1 MTQNEDTNS
10 QIILHL
16 ENKGRF
22 EGDFRSLQ
30 PRKLILW
37 NVVSFFWELTSPS
50 SKKALLKNIDK
61 DERMFH
67 KYSKGYVR

>member
-1 MTQNEDTNS
+1 MTQNEDTNPE
-10 QIILHL
+10 IMLHL

-37 NVVSFFWELTSPS
+37 NVVSFFES
-50 SKKALLKNIDK
+50 
-61 DERMFH
+61 
-67 KYSKGYVR
+67 

>member
-1 MTQNEDTNS
+1 MTQNEETNP

-16 ENKGRF
+16 ANKGRF

-37 NVVSFFWELTSPS
+37 NVVSFFES
-50 SKKALLKNIDK
+50 
-61 DERMFH
+61 
-67 KYSKGYVR
+67 

>member
-1 MTQNEDTNS
+1 MTQNEDTNPE
-10 QIILHL
+10 IILHL

-67 KYSKGYVR
+67 KY

>member
-1 MTQNEDTNS
+1 MTQNEDTNPE
-10 QIILHL
+10 IILHL
-16 ENKGRF
+16 ANKGRF

-37 NVVSFFWELTSPS
+37 NVVSFFLELTSPS

-67 KYSKGYVR
+67 KY

>member
-1 MTQNEDTNS
+1 MTQNEDTNPE
-10 QIILHL
+10 IILHL
-16 ENKGRF
+16 ANKGRF

-37 NVVSFFWELTSPS
+37 NVVSFFWELTSQS

-67 KYSKGYVR
+67 KY